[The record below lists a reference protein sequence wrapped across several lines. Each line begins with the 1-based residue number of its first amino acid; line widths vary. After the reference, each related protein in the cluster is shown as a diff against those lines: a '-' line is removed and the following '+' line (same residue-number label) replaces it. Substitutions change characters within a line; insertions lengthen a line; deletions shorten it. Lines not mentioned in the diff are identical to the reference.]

1 MTFAPDSVG
10 YGTTF
15 RVAVQGDPSAITGA
29 ALVRPAAVTHSVDM
43 AQRMITL
50 DVTAQPDGLTL
61 TTPRDATVAPPGY
74 YMLFVLDAD
83 GVPSV
88 ASWVRVHGDAP
99 VAPPIPA
106 TPAPAPSTPGSPTPP
121 TTATPPGPFR
131 VRTLAASLAGHGQ
144 RVILS
149 VRVKTTA
156 AASARITLLRG
167 GRAVAARTVPLR
179 AGRTAAPHVAIRR
192 AALRGART
200 VTLQVA
206 ITHGGR
212 VTTAQRTLR
221 VPTPR

>member
-1 MTFAPDSVG
+1 MT
-10 YGTTF
+10 
-15 RVAVQGDPSAITGA
+15 RAVLI
-29 ALVRPAAVTHSVDM
+29 RPGAVTHANDM
-43 AQRMITL
+43 AQR
-50 DVTAQPDGLTL
+50 DDEPRRDRGRRRPDAHARRA
-61 TTPRDATVAPPGY
+61 TPTVAPPGY

-88 ASWVRVHGDAP
+88 ANWVRVTARP
-99 VAPPIPA
+99 RWPPSPPPRRRA
-106 TPAPAPSTPGSPTPP
+106 VTPASPT
-121 TTATPPGPFR
+121 AADHRDPPGPFR

-206 ITHGGR
+206 LTHGGR